1 MTIEKYKEKVFDEI
15 KHINEYGNE
24 YWEARE
30 LMPLLEYSKWENF
43 HRVIKQAMIACK
55 MSKNDILDHFPEVR
69 KPIVGGKGNVQYVID
84 YHLSRYACYL
94 IVQNANPRK
103 EVVALGQKISLLKK
117 LKEKN
122 LKNY

>member
-1 MTIEKYKEKVFDEI
+1 
-15 KHINEYGNE
+15 
-24 YWEARE
+24 
-30 LMPLLEYSKWENF
+30 MPLLEYSKWENF
-43 HRVIKQAMIACK
+43 HRVIKQAMVACK

-103 EVVALGQKISLLKK
+103 EVVALGQKINLLKK